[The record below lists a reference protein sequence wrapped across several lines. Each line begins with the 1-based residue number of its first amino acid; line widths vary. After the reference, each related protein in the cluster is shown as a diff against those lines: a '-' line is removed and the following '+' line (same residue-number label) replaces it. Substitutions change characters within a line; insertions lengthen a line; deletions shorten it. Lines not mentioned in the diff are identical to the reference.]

1 MIKLKDIK
9 REGNIVS
16 ATVTTVEKIPQT
28 FEVSVDVVSGKI
40 HKNTL
45 GIMSMD
51 VGMAIGKL
59 ITLAEESGSKL
70 PTKAESIW
78 Y

>member
-16 ATVTTVEKIPQT
+16 ATVTTVEKTPQT

-45 GIMSMD
+45 GRMSMD

-59 ITLAEESGSKL
+59 ITLAEESGNKL